1 MSLVLEKVS
10 RGPPGSILHPYRGWT
25 GGHTLVTI
33 TAPLSPQVSS
43 WFLTHPV
50 SAGSGQSTGRG
61 RVPRALYPRRVRP
74 ALQGRGISPGPSEAD
89 MGVPRRLCPFRA
101 TRRAG
106 LVGRMT
112 FLVRVQ
118 WG

>member
-1 MSLVLEKVS
+1 MSLVLEKLS
-10 RGPPGSILHPYRGWT
+10 RGPPGSILHPCWT
-25 GGHTLVTI
+25 GVHTPVAI
-33 TAPLSPQVSS
+33 MAPLSPQVSS
-43 WFLTHPV
+43 WVLTHPV

-61 RVPRALYPRRVRP
+61 RVPHALHPRRVQP
-74 ALQGRGISPGPSEAD
+74 TSQGRGISPGPSEAD
-89 MGVPRRLCPFRA
+89 VGVPCRLCPFQA